1 MRVQE
6 RLLCLQLED
15 LRALASRAGL
25 EVEGKGSKTALAER
39 LWCALLDEGGGMSST
54 GPPR

>member
-1 MRVQE
+1 VRVQE